1 MIQRMQSL
9 YFAISGLIMGVLAFF
24 VSFFQNDSG
33 VRTLTDYPIFMGA
46 FILSAALSFLA
57 LFMFKKR
64 QLQVVLGRLNIIVL
78 FVLLAAL
85 FYFWYEQF
93 GAESSTFGLG
103 IFLPIVSVV
112 LTSLANRGVMQDE
125 MIVRSAERLR

>member
-1 MIQRMQSL
+1 MIQRIQSL
-9 YFAISGLIMGVLAFF
+9 YFAISGLIMGLLAFF

-33 VRTLTDYPIFMGA
+33 VHTLIDYPIFTGA
-46 FILSAALSFLA
+46 FIFSAALSFLA

-64 QLQVVLGRLNIIVL
+64 RLQMVLGRLNIIVL
-78 FVLLAAL
+78 FVLLASL

-103 IFLPIVSVV
+103 VFLPIITVV
-112 LTSLANRGVMQDE
+112 LISLANRGVMQDE
-125 MIVRSAERLR
+125 MMVRSAERLR

>member
-112 LTSLANRGVMQDE
+112 LTSLAKRGVMQDE